1 MTVQKT
7 PTRQL
12 SIVLLAISVVAI
24 GLSLFQLYTS
34 GFTALNLFYQRGI
47 HLALILVLAFLL
59 FPVFGKERG
68 RGILGWLIDGAL
80 IVGSAYAGFYL
91 VYYLDDIINR
101 AGFWT
106 QTDIIVGVVAVVT
119 LLEASRRVI
128 GLFIT
133 IIGLVFILYAMAGPR
148 GTVPFLGEFL
158 PGILEHRGYRVD
170 RIVAQL
176 YLGQEGIYGV
186 PLGVAATFVF
196 IFVLF
201 GAFLEVTGGGKF
213 FINLAYAAAGRQR
226 GGPAKAAV
234 VASAFMGS
242 ISGSAI
248 ANVVTSGS
256 FTIPLMKQLGY
267 KPEQAGGVEAAAST
281 GGQIMPPIMGAG
293 AFLIAEYTGL
303 PYLDIVKLSILP
315 AILYFTTV
323 YLFVD
328 IIAAKRG
335 MKGIKDENL
344 PSVRRVF
351 KEGWHFLIPLAALIY
366 FLFLNI
372 SPSLVGFIAIVAIV
386 VVSVARAL
394 VRHFYMRP
402 SNDEEER
409 EADVGALEQQN
420 STELGDFFI
429 QRGERLEEDGVKLES
444 SSKPL
449 LSQLLLGVGKF
460 LEALEVGARNA
471 VPVSVACA
479 IAGVVV
485 GVIGLTGLGLK
496 FSSLMLS
503 FSNGNL
509 LLALLLL
516 AIASLVLGLGLPVTA
531 SYIVLAVLAAPA
543 LQNEFGVPLIIAH
556 LVIFWYSQ
564 DSNVTPPVAL
574 AAFAAAG
581 IANSDPMKTGFEAW
595 KFAKGLYLIPL
606 FMVFNPEIVVGGP
619 VLVVAWNVIT
629 AFAALGAFAAALE
642 GYMFTRMYLVSR
654 LLVTAGLVGIFWPN
668 MWYEIIGFSLIAVVL
683 VINFFK
689 MRQEEGNVTGEPQVA
704 SSD

>member
-1 MTVQKT
+1 MSVQDT
-7 PTRQL
+7 PTHQPKV
-12 SIVLLAISVVAI
+12 ILLTISAVAV

-34 GFTALNLFYQRGI
+34 GFVALNLFYQRGI
-47 HLALILVLAFLL
+47 HLALILILAFLL
-59 FPVFGKERG
+59 FPVFGKERK
-68 RGILGWLIDGAL
+68 RGILGWLIDGAFIL
-80 IVGSAYAGFYL
+80 GSAYSGFYL
-91 VYYLDDIINR
+91 VYFLDDIINR

-133 IIGLVFILYAMAGPR
+133 VIGLIFILYAMAGPR
-148 GTVPFLGEFL
+148 GTVPFLGNVL

-213 FINLAYAAAGRQR
+213 FIDLAYAAAGRQR

-344 PSVRRVF
+344 PSVRSVF

-394 VRHFYMRP
+394 VRYFYAQP
-402 SNDEEER
+402 SGER
-409 EADVGALEQQN
+409 EEVEGMGLLERQTSNEIGDAL
-420 STELGDFFI
+420 I
-429 QRGERLEEDGVKLES
+429 QRGERLEEDEEGEAG
-444 SSKPL
+444 SSKSM
-449 LSQLLLGVGKF
+449 LSQLLIGLGKF
-460 LEALEVGARNA
+460 FEAMEVGARNA

-581 IANSDPMKTGFEAW
+581 IANSDPMKTGVEAW

-606 FMVFNPEIVVGGP
+606 FMVFNPEIITGGP
-619 VLVVAWNVIT
+619 VLVVAWNVVT

-642 GYMFTRMYLVSR
+642 GYMFTKMYLVSR
-654 LLVTAGLVGIFWPN
+654 LLATAGLVGIFWPN
-668 MWYEIIGFSLIAVVL
+668 LLYEVIGFGLILVVL
-683 VINFFK
+683 AINFFK
-689 MRQEEGNVTGEPQVA
+689 MRQEEGVQGEAQAA

>member
-1 MTVQKT
+1 MSVQDT
-7 PTRQL
+7 PTRQPKF
-12 SIVLLAISVVAI
+12 ILLAVSVVAV

-34 GFTALNLFYQRGI
+34 GFVALNLFYQRGI

-59 FPVFGKERG
+59 FPVFGKERK
-68 RGILGWLIDGAL
+68 RGILGWLIDGAFIL
-80 IVGSAYAGFYL
+80 GSAYSGFYL

-106 QTDIIVGVVAVVT
+106 QTDIVVGVVAVVT

-133 IIGLVFILYAMAGPR
+133 VIGLIFILYAMAGPR
-148 GTVPFLGEFL
+148 GTVPFLGNFL

-213 FINLAYAAAGRQR
+213 FIDLAYAAAGRQR

-394 VRHFYMRP
+394 VRYFYTQP
-402 SNDEEER
+402 SGEQEVEGIGLLER
-409 EADVGALEQQN
+409 QTSNEIGDAL
-420 STELGDFFI
+420 I
-429 QRGERLEEDGVKLES
+429 QRGERLEEGKEVAS
-444 SSKPL
+444 GSSKSM
-449 LSQLLLGVGKF
+449 LSQLLIGLGKF
-460 LEALEVGARNA
+460 FEAMEVGARNA

-581 IANSDPMKTGFEAW
+581 IANSDPMKTGVEAW

-642 GYMFTRMYLVSR
+642 GYMFTKMYLVSR
-654 LLVTAGLVGIFWPN
+654 LLVTVGLVGIFWPN
-668 MWYEIIGFSLIAVVL
+668 LLYEVIGFGLILVVL
-683 VINFFK
+683 AINFFK
-689 MRQEEGNVTGEPQVA
+689 MRQEEGVQGEAQAA

>member
-1 MTVQKT
+1 MSLQEAPSRRVSA
-7 PTRQL
+7 L
-12 SIVLLAISVVAI
+12 LFIIIVSLVAI

-34 GFTALNLFYQRGI
+34 ISALNLFYQRGT
-47 HLALILVLAFLL
+47 HLALILILAFLL
-59 FPVFGKERG
+59 FPVFGERK
-68 RGILGWLIDGAL
+68 RGVLSWLIDGAL
-80 IVGSAYAGFYL
+80 IAGSAYAGFYL

-106 QTDIIVGVVAVVT
+106 QTDIVVGIIAVVT

-128 GLFIT
+128 GIFIT
-133 IIGLVFILYAMAGPR
+133 IIGLIFILYAMAGPR
-148 GTVPFLGEFL
+148 GTFPILGNIL

-196 IFVLF
+196 IFILF

-213 FINLAYAAAGRQR
+213 FIDLAYAAAGRQR

-256 FTIPLMKQLGY
+256 FTIPLMKKLGY
-267 KPEQAGGVEAAAST
+267 TPEQAGGVEAAAST

-335 MKGIKDENL
+335 MTGMKGDDL
-344 PSVRRVF
+344 PSVRSVF

-372 SPSLVGFIAIVAIV
+372 SPNLVGFIAIVAVIL
-386 VVSVARAL
+386 VSVARAL
-394 VRHFYMRP
+394 VRHFYRRG
-402 SNDEEER
+402 S
-409 EADVGALEQQN
+409 DVQAVDGEVLSLEDQ
-420 STELGDFFI
+420 SSVGVGGILTKV
-429 QRGERLEEDGVKLES
+429 GERLGASEETETDRASLTNKFVVGL
-444 SSKPL
+444 
-449 LSQLLLGVGKF
+449 GKF

-516 AIASLVLGLGLPVTA
+516 ALASLVLGLGLPVTA

-543 LQNEFGVPLIIAH
+543 LQSEFGVPLIIAH

-574 AAFAAAG
+574 AAFAGAG
-581 IANSDPMKTGFEAW
+581 IANADPMKTGVEAW

-606 FMVFNPEIVVGGP
+606 FMVFNPEIITGGP
-619 VLVVAWNVIT
+619 ILVVAWNVIT

-642 GYMFTRMYLVSR
+642 GYMFTKMYLVSR
-654 LLVTAGLVGIFWPN
+654 LVVTVGLVGIFWPN
-668 MWYEIIGFSLIAVVL
+668 MWFEIIGFGLIVAVL
-683 VINFFK
+683 AINYFK
-689 MRQEEGNVTGEPQVA
+689 MRQEGDAAREVQVV

>member
-1 MTVQKT
+1 MSVQDT
-7 PTRQL
+7 PTRQPKF
-12 SIVLLAISVVAI
+12 ILLAISAVAVL
-24 GLSLFQLYTS
+24 LSLFQLYTS
-34 GFTALNLFYQRGI
+34 GFVALNLFYQRGI

-59 FPVFGKERG
+59 FPVFGKERK
-68 RGILGWLIDGAL
+68 RGILGWLIDGAFIL
-80 IVGSAYAGFYL
+80 GSAYSGFYL
-91 VYYLDDIINR
+91 VYFLDDIINR

-106 QTDIIVGVVAVVT
+106 QTDIIVGAIAVVT

-133 IIGLVFILYAMAGPR
+133 VIGLVFILYAMAGPR
-148 GTVPFLGEFL
+148 GTVPFLGNFL

-213 FINLAYAAAGRQR
+213 FIDLAYAAAGRQR

-328 IIAAKRG
+328 IIAAKQG

-344 PSVRRVF
+344 PSVRKVF

-394 VRHFYMRP
+394 VRYFYTQP
-402 SNDEEER
+402 SGEQEEVEGMGLLER
-409 EADVGALEQQN
+409 QTSNEI
-420 STELGDFFI
+420 GDYLI
-429 QRGERLEEDGVKLES
+429 QKGERLEEDEGTES
-444 SSKPL
+444 SGSNSSKSL
-449 LSQLLLGVGKF
+449 LSQFWIGLGKF
-460 LEALEVGARNA
+460 FEAMEVGARNA
-471 VPVSVACA
+471 VPVTVACA

-485 GVIGLTGLGLK
+485 GVIGLTGLG
-496 FSSLMLS
+496 
-503 FSNGNL
+503 
-509 LLALLLL
+509 
-516 AIASLVLGLGLPVTA
+516 
-531 SYIVLAVLAAPA
+531 
-543 LQNEFGVPLIIAH
+543 
-556 LVIFWYSQ
+556 SQ
-564 DSNVTPPVAL
+564 CR
-574 AAFAAAG
+574 
-581 IANSDPMKTGFEAW
+581 
-595 KFAKGLYLIPL
+595 KG
-606 FMVFNPEIVVGGP
+606 
-619 VLVVAWNVIT
+619 
-629 AFAALGAFAAALE
+629 
-642 GYMFTRMYLVSR
+642 
-654 LLVTAGLVGIFWPN
+654 
-668 MWYEIIGFSLIAVVL
+668 
-683 VINFFK
+683 
-689 MRQEEGNVTGEPQVA
+689 
-704 SSD
+704 

>member
-1 MTVQKT
+1 MTVQET
-7 PTRQL
+7 PSRL
-12 SIVLLAISVVAI
+12 LRFVLFAVSAVGI

-34 GFTALNLFYQRGI
+34 VSALNLFYQRGT
-47 HLALILVLAFLL
+47 HLAFILILAFLL
-59 FPVFGKERG
+59 FPVFGKERQ
-68 RGILGWLIDGAL
+68 RGVLGWLIDGAL

-91 VYYLDDIINR
+91 VYFLDDIINR

-106 QTDIIVGVVAVVT
+106 QTDIVVGIIAVVT

-133 IIGLVFILYAMAGPR
+133 VIGLVFILYAMAGPR
-148 GTVPFLGEFL
+148 GTFPILGNLL
-158 PGILEHRGYRVD
+158 PGIMEHRGYRVD

-196 IFVLF
+196 IFILF

-213 FINLAYAAAGRQR
+213 FIDLAYAAAGRQR

-234 VASAFMGS
+234 IASAFMGS

-256 FTIPLMKQLGY
+256 FTIPLMKKLGY
-267 KPEQAGGVEAAAST
+267 TPEQAGGVEAAAST

-335 MKGIKDENL
+335 MKGIKAENL
-344 PSVRRVF
+344 PSVRSVF
-351 KEGWHFLIPLAALIY
+351 REGWHFLIPLAALIY

-372 SPSLVGFIAIVAIV
+372 SPNLVGFIAIVAV
-386 VVSVARAL
+386 VIVSVARAL
-394 VRHFYMRP
+394 VRHFYGGASGARAADSKDATP
-402 SNDEEER
+402 IQEQTAVGVGGLLVERAERTAQLQKTPLSN
-409 EADVGALEQQN
+409 
-420 STELGDFFI
+420 
-429 QRGERLEEDGVKLES
+429 
-444 SSKPL
+444 
-449 LSQLLLGVGKF
+449 QLLIGLGKF
-460 LEALEVGARNA
+460 FEALEVGARNA

-543 LQNEFGVPLIIAH
+543 LQSEFGVPLIIAH

-574 AAFAAAG
+574 AAFAGAG
-581 IANSDPMKTGFEAW
+581 IANADPMKTGFEAW

-606 FMVFNPEIVVGGP
+606 FMVFNPEIIVGGP
-619 VLVVAWNVIT
+619 ILIVIFNVIT

-642 GYMFTRMYLVSR
+642 GFMFTKMYLVSR
-654 LLVTAGLVGIFWPN
+654 LVVTVGLVGIFWPN
-668 MWYEIIGFSLIAVVL
+668 MLFEMVGFGLIVAVL
-683 VINFFK
+683 VLNYSK
-689 MRQEEGNVTGEPQVA
+689 MRQEGDAPGEVQVV

>member
-1 MTVQKT
+1 MSVQDT
-7 PTRQL
+7 PTRQPKV
-12 SIVLLAISVVAI
+12 ILLVISAVAV

-34 GFTALNLFYQRGI
+34 GFVALNLFYQRGI

-59 FPVFGKERG
+59 FPVFGKERK
-68 RGILGWLIDGAL
+68 RGILGWLIDGVFIL
-80 IVGSAYAGFYL
+80 GSAYSGFYL

-133 IIGLVFILYAMAGPR
+133 VIGLIFILYAMAGPR
-148 GTVPFLGEFL
+148 GTVPFLGNFL

-213 FINLAYAAAGRQR
+213 FIDLAYAAAGRQR

-344 PSVRRVF
+344 PSVRSVF

-394 VRHFYMRP
+394 VRYFYTQP
-402 SNDEEER
+402 SGEQEEVEGMGLLER
-409 EADVGALEQQN
+409 QTSNEIGDAL
-420 STELGDFFI
+420 I
-429 QRGERLEEDGVKLES
+429 RRGERLEEGEEAAS
-444 SSKPL
+444 GSSKSM
-449 LSQLLLGVGKF
+449 LSQLLIGLGKF
-460 LEALEVGARNA
+460 FEAMEVGARNA

-581 IANSDPMKTGFEAW
+581 IANSDPMKTGVEAW

-606 FMVFNPEIVVGGP
+606 FMVFNPEIVTGGP

-642 GYMFTRMYLVSR
+642 GYMFTKMYLVSR

-668 MWYEIIGFSLIAVVL
+668 LLYEAIGFGLILVVL
-683 VINFFK
+683 AINFFK
-689 MRQEEGNVTGEPQVA
+689 MRQEEGVQGEAQAA